1 MTLAVRNTVF
11 LVGMVVGT
19 ALLSIYAAAG
29 YALVFGPYQDATI
42 TFPSVHRLAF
52 FSWELTPRAVL
63 GSLAAVGLTALLSLV
78 AAGVSARVF
87 RRVSSPEVYFITL
100 FLMTIPL
107 ETLRIA
113 HVYFQVVEVPALYG
127 ILITRVVIL
136 ARLMGGLSL
145 FTSGIYNAGADYPR
159 VGTVSTLLLIMAL
172 VIVYLVP
179 VDFENVLPTM
189 LNATGFR
196 GAIWALVLFLA
207 GGAIVNYA
215 IGWSRGYVEHGA
227 TVFLAVTALAVGWVL
242 LTSIPG
248 IVPGVIALALVPTG
262 AAVFI
267 ATNRSYYLWY

>member
-11 LVGMVVGT
+11 LVGMIVGT
-19 ALLSIYAAAG
+19 ALLVLYAAAG
-29 YALVFGPYQDATI
+29 YALLFGPHQDASMI
-42 TFPSVHRLAF
+42 FPSVHRLAF
-52 FSWELTPRAVL
+52 LSWELAPRAVV
-63 GSLAAVGLTALLSLV
+63 GSLLSVGFTALLSLV

-100 FLMTIPL
+100 FLMAISV

-113 HVYFQVVEVPALYG
+113 HVYFQVVEVPPLYG
-127 ILITRVVIL
+127 ILITRAVIL

-159 VGTVSTLLLIMAL
+159 VGTVSALLLLVAL
-172 VIVYLVP
+172 VIVYLIP
-179 VDFENVLPTM
+179 VDFEHVLPTM

-196 GAIWALVLFLA
+196 GAIWALILFLA
-207 GGAIVNYA
+207 VGAIMNYA

-227 TVFLAVTALAVGWVL
+227 TVFMAVTGLAIGWVF

-248 IVPGVIALALVPTG
+248 IVSGVIAAVLIPTG